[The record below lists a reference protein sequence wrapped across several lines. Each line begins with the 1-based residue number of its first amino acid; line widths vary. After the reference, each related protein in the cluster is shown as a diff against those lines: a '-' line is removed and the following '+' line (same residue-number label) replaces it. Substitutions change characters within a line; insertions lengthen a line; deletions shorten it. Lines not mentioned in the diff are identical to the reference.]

1 MFRRF
6 STRVLAAIAA
16 AGLLALLAP
25 FVTMPSAVAA
35 EGDPDEPVLI
45 QFEKEAIPA
54 APTSVGPGQTVTYL
68 FSINCSSLET
78 DCLDLTLADSVPAPL
93 ELQSV
98 TMATQVPPID
108 VQISGND
115 FTVEVIDDLGG
126 DFTGMQA
133 GTGVQISATATVPSD
148 LSADFDGT
156 LLPNTATV
164 TVSNREDLALDPP
177 RPSLVESS
185 AEVLLAVPRVLGSD
199 TTKSVTPA
207 TTPAV
212 LGRTVAFDLG
222 ATNTSNGSVDELVI
236 QEPADTSATILDYVE
251 ITGLSGLELPEGADR
266 VRVDWFDGADWTTGT
281 PAATAALPAG
291 VDTAN
296 IRGLR
301 IVFSSSTGRVDRGAT
316 GGITIDGEL
325 TATAAAVASTLTLT
339 NTASSWV
346 RFDATT
352 TSPEPAADT
361 IRLDPSSIAPLATK
375 QFESSYVIGG
385 ALERVTVGGQN
396 GGDFALK
403 ELTLTEPAPGSTS
416 LADQGL
422 SFDSWVDADIEWPV
436 SATSAEVSYWYEG
449 DADFSAPVTTTT
461 VDTLPAPVDAALV
474 QSVRVRFLSTQPGG
488 MTPGQYASL
497 PFRVITDAVVSD
509 ATTTNQVRVDVVAL
523 DDQSASALASDDL
536 TRRTSRVNTEVEKI
550 ISPDELYSLQGAT
563 TLISLPGRITPL
575 PATAVDPSSS
585 TVGSV
590 SLVITDP
597 LESGADEF
605 YNYFTLTDIVA
616 TAVPANTTLTVEYF
630 DGSTWSVLPGADG
643 LLGPSFLT
651 TSIDAGVREV
661 LQGIRFSYQ
670 HVNYDTSGTLLN
682 PGFSAQPNL
691 RFALRGELR
700 DGTGEAASATR
711 TESISVDNTVQ
722 ARVSNPVATPSEATD
737 DAVAPLLLLPT
748 ADGGGGSGG
757 IAAIAKEW
765 QPVASTGFEAVNA
778 RSADQATARI
788 SWGTAGTF
796 FDSVVLSDTATDP
809 ATTPVA
815 DTVFEAFDLVRIPAI
830 SSGMDPLLTFDRV
843 AAVELF
849 VPGSGWVGATG
860 DPCPASCDGTFP
872 GYTLTDAES
881 AAATGVRLIVEESPS
896 RGSRIGT
903 NPAAPP
909 VGTGV
914 APSMDLERRVDLVF
928 EVRDVRRSDSDV
940 AVLGATR
947 EALYNTA
954 DFGVVDNTARFEG
967 RDEAES
973 VLLSLTDGD
982 TILIFDQPLTVEI
995 TKSWVDGPLGTP
1007 PGGTPQALYPRAR
1020 MTIDAQNTSVS
1031 KVDELSI
1038 LDPVAGTTP
1047 FESVN
1052 LYDIVSLSVPAGA
1065 TSTEVILERE
1075 GEVVESYTRSA
1086 ALALSAAQLA
1096 DVVGI
1101 EVVHTGRIDV
1111 EASTRLVVDTQ
1122 LRQDL
1127 RSTPGTRVDSTTSAT
1142 VENTAQ
1148 ATITDPGG
1156 LTDPAEGETDNV
1168 LTAQASAQV
1177 TVEDL
1182 SYAVTATKGI
1192 QADTTA
1198 TVSVPATQ
1206 FEGNSR
1212 TATVTLTGQP
1222 SGNVRSTDM
1231 VIEDL
1236 TPSFW
1241 NAYNFS
1247 GFSSHSFAAPLNRVK
1262 VDVLVGV
1269 DYVVDGSGGITAE
1282 CSGSAVLDACWV
1294 EGSFGSTLELPSLPS
1309 GAVTADIRGIRLH
1322 YTRADG
1328 AAWERPYNPL
1338 QTVRFAATRRD
1349 LLVAPST
1356 EPVPSTLYIYSEPAP
1371 GETEVG
1377 VFTND
1382 VEVTSWADNGADAPL
1397 WQATDDDTRQILF
1410 QHRPAEVRV
1419 IKTPFG
1425 PLTLGAPI
1433 PYEITVRNLGTGQ
1446 DKDLAELQIV
1456 DLIPVDGTGPMLELG
1471 IDPETGTPYEP
1482 EDLIELSVVNA
1493 SSQPVTAPSF
1503 TADLGASASGGQPL
1517 TITPDPAF
1525 ILEKGWTLTIDAPL
1539 LFRQFLQAGSETSD
1553 FVVNSAI
1560 VTSDQEFDRCEYS
1573 TNGTLEPD
1581 PQLEVSSCTATT
1593 KVWALPSAPMNIVK
1607 GVKGEGA
1614 GPLDINGDPVVDPV
1628 TSEPYDDLGVIRTV
1642 NNGVDCS
1649 APTLAVD
1656 GEDYYRYPCVPIT
1669 RPGGTEEWVGNFFNA
1684 GNVRVFEVVAID
1696 VLPREDDRGVIINDS
1711 RNSRWTPT
1719 LTERPRLVGWPDEA
1733 LTVYYTDRLDLATPA
1748 CNGADIQ
1755 RELGMSPSSTPPMV
1769 EQYWPCIGS
1778 PSTGG
1783 IPDRD
1788 DPVDG
1793 WQVMPAV
1800 PEAALLES
1808 VIALKFVVDLT
1819 VGVDEADQ
1827 GLLPGEDI
1835 SVVYR
1840 SETAREPVLRET
1852 DTNLARD
1859 SIAYNSIAG
1868 AARGRDGDND
1878 LPYRFVTEPRKVG
1891 IALATGAL
1899 DLAKIVEGE
1908 GASFGPASVP
1918 IDVACTVDGEP
1929 ISLLDSAGDDRSPF
1943 TITSNAAAERIL
1955 GIPLYAECGISEAG
1969 TTGATSIT
1977 TLPSTVTVRALD
1989 YSPSTVFNPR
1999 PAFAE
2004 RPAIQLSEVTN
2015 TYDLAGLTISKSVDM
2030 NGAVNAAGDPIMQ
2043 TSFSFSIACTF
2054 DIGSG
2059 AQPIAVSPSTF
2070 TLNDGGSRSYTGL
2083 PAGAVCTVNET
2094 QSRGAAV
2101 TKVITTGGAAAA
2113 PTSGTSAVV
2122 TLAPNDG
2129 EGESTNAIAFTNSIP
2144 VGSLTVTKAI
2154 TGAGATDPY
2163 DYGDGT
2169 FTVLVN
2175 CTRTASTIA
2184 PATQPAG
2191 ASATAVWYGTLT
2203 FSASTQ
2209 LSQTI
2214 DNIPAGSTCAITEQ
2228 QSAGATQ
2235 VTNPS
2240 NVTISGNSTVSRTV
2254 TNRYDLAS
2262 LTVGKTVLTDAV
2274 DENDD
2279 PVYPADP
2286 FAFSVSCTFQGDPVL
2301 ADGFAATP
2309 MTFELRH
2316 DETRTLTGL
2325 PAGASCTVTETED
2338 QEADSTSI
2346 ARTVG
2351 ASSTS
2356 IDGTST
2362 TIASLAANGTSPVTS
2377 NTTQFTNRYGVTSFT
2392 IAKDVIGGGA
2402 GQFAPETVTANVVC
2416 TTPLVGES
2424 FNGDVTV
2431 PADGFV
2437 TIENLAD
2444 GSTCT
2449 VFERD
2454 PLATGA
2460 DAHRIVDDEG
2470 EVIDGTGIV
2479 VTSGAPASVTLE
2491 NYYLTGSV
2499 EVSKTVLGAGAAYG
2513 DGPFEVTLA
2522 CVRDGVDV
2530 TIADG
2535 ATRTLA
2541 ADGAVSYTL
2550 LPSGAE
2556 CTLTESDPAGA
2567 TSSRILDAEGGE
2579 LTTDVTIGHTFT
2591 VVVDDTELVDDQVQ
2605 PALEVENTFELASLA
2620 VTKTVSSDAVDDAGS
2635 AIGYGPFPV
2644 AVECTF
2650 EDDAVYGTGYDAE
2663 TPMQRTLADGETWSL
2678 SGLPDG
2684 ARCTITET
2692 DTMDAAQTRVVTV
2705 VDGGGSSTIVA
2716 DAAVVTLGTST
2727 TAEIENDYTVG
2738 SIVLAKSVV
2747 GAGADDWADAPVE
2760 IDVTCELDDSTGLR
2774 TVFTDTFTFARGD
2787 EPVTI
2792 ENLATGAVCTV
2803 TETATGGASSTTV
2816 TIAGASID
2824 GSIVDG
2830 VTADVTIG
2838 DEPLDVTVTN
2848 TFALGE
2854 VAVEKERVGDG
2865 AATWG
2870 AGPFEVEL
2878 TCLRDVNGVEQQ
2890 LEIPGGALRELTSDG
2905 FYRATYEGLPLDA
2918 DCSLVETRTAGA
2930 TSTSIDVD
2938 EVTVSAE
2945 PVGFTVTNTFDV
2957 GGVVVEKTFAGD
2969 GTGTFV
2975 RGSFEAS
2982 LACTLPIDGVVTAL
2996 EIPGGAARELTEL
3009 NGYRNSWDQIPAGAD
3024 CTVTETR
3031 TGGATR
3037 TDATASEFVVVA
3049 DEDHTVGLENTFLL
3063 AAFSVTKDVTGPFAS
3078 EATGATFVIET
3089 SCFWDRDGELVPLL
3103 PGDWMDDLG
3112 QPDELEGGTTD
3123 EGGESEES
3131 EPEAERPT
3139 SMVSQ
3144 IRDGTTVMFE
3154 SLPANAVCSI
3164 SEVDSGG
3171 ATAQVVWLDGA
3182 MQLDDLTLAD
3192 GLNDSTLS
3200 NVFLTTLALTG
3211 VELAAWIALVIALL
3225 LAGATLVVIS
3235 RRRAHAS

>member
-1 MFRRF
+1 MFHRF

-16 AGLLALLAP
+16 AGLIALLAP

-45 QFEKEAIPA
+45 QFEKDAIPA
-54 APTSVGPGQTVTYL
+54 APTSVGPGQTVTYQ
-68 FSINCSSLET
+68 FTINCSSLET
-78 DCLDLTLADSVPAPL
+78 DCLDLTLTDSVPAPL
-93 ELQSV
+93 VLQSV
-98 TMATQVPPID
+98 TMATQDPPID

-115 FTVEVIDDLGG
+115 FSVEVIDDLGG
-126 DFTGMQA
+126 GFTGMQA
-133 GTGVQISATATVPSD
+133 GTGVQLNATATVPSD
-148 LSADFDGT
+148 ISSDFDGA

-164 TVSNREDLALDPP
+164 AVSNREDLALDPP
-177 RPSLVESS
+177 RPNSVESS
-185 AEVLLAVPRVLGSD
+185 ADVLLAVPRVLGSD
-199 TTKSVTPA
+199 TTKTVTPDS
-207 TTPAV
+207 TPAV
-212 LGRTVAFDLG
+212 LGRSVTIALG
-222 ATNTSNGSVDELVI
+222 ATNTSNGSVDELVL
-236 QEPADTSATILDYVE
+236 QEPADTASTFLDFME
-251 ITGLSGLELPEGADR
+251 ITGLSGLDLPEGADR
-266 VRVDWFDGADWTTGT
+266 VRVDWFDGSDWTAGV
-281 PAATAALPAG
+281 PSATAALPDG
-291 VDTAN
+291 VDTAQ

-301 IVFSSSTGRVDRGAT
+301 FIFTSSTGRVDRGAT
-316 GGITIDGEL
+316 GGITINGEL
-325 TATAAAVASTLTLT
+325 TEAAAAVESSTTLT

-346 RFDATT
+346 RFDGTT

-375 QFESSYVIGG
+375 QFENPSVIGG
-385 ALERVTVGGQN
+385 ALERVTIGGQN

-422 SFDSWVDADIEWPV
+422 SFDSWIDADIEWPV
-436 SATSAEVSYWYEG
+436 AATSAEVSYWYEG
-449 DADFSAPVTTTT
+449 ASDFSAPLTTTT
-461 VDTLPAPVDAALV
+461 VDTLPDPADAALV
-474 QSVRVRFLSTQPGG
+474 ETIRVRFLSTQPGG
-488 MTPGQYASL
+488 MLPGQYASL
-497 PFRVITDAVVSD
+497 PFRVLTDTVVSD
-509 ATTTNQVRVDVVAL
+509 VTTTNQVRVDVVAL

-536 TRRTSRVNTEVEKI
+536 TRRTSRVNTEVDKT
-550 ISPDELYSLQGAT
+550 ISPDELYSLPGAT

-575 PATAVDPSSS
+575 PVAAVDPTAS

-590 SLVITDP
+590 AFTITDP
-597 LESGADEF
+597 LDASADEF

-616 TAVPANTTLTVEYF
+616 TAVPANTTLTVEYY
-630 DGSTWSVLPGADG
+630 DGATWSVLPAADG
-643 LLGPSFLT
+643 LLGPAFLT
-651 TSIDAGVREV
+651 TSLDAGVREV
-661 LQGIRFSYQ
+661 LQGIRFTYQ
-670 HVNYDTSGTLLN
+670 HVDYDTVGTLLN

-691 RFALRGELR
+691 RFILRDELR
-700 DGTGEAASATR
+700 DGTGEAASSTR
-711 TESISVDNTVQ
+711 TESVTVDNTVLS
-722 ARVSNPVATPSEATD
+722 RVSNPVATPSEATD
-737 DAVAPLLLLPT
+737 EATAPIELLSISGE
-748 ADGGGGSGG
+748 GGGGSGSG
-757 IAAIAKEW
+757 SISAIAKEW
-765 QPVASTGFEAVNA
+765 QNVPSTGFEAVNA
-778 RSADQATARI
+778 RSAEQATARI
-788 SWGTAGTF
+788 TWGTAGTG
-796 FDSVVLSDTATDP
+796 FDSVVLSDSASDP

-815 DTVFEAFDLVRIPAI
+815 ATVFDAFDLVRIPPI
-830 SSGMDPLLTFDRV
+830 TSGMDSLLTFDRV
-843 AAVELF
+843 SAVELYL
-849 VPGSGWVGATG
+849 PGSGWTPASG

-872 GYTLTDAES
+872 GYTLSAAES
-881 AAATGVRLIVEESPS
+881 AAATGVRLILEESPT

-914 APSMDLERRVDLVF
+914 ATSMGLDRRVDLVF
-928 EVRDVRRSDSDV
+928 EVRDTRRSDSDV

-947 EALYNTA
+947 GALYNTGEA
-954 DFGVVDNTARFEG
+954 GVVDNTARFEG
-967 RDEAES
+967 RDAAQNV
-973 VLLSLTDGD
+973 VLTRTAGD
-982 TILIFDQPLTVEI
+982 SILILDQPITVEVS
-995 TKSWVDGPLGTP
+995 KSWVDGPLGTP
-1007 PGGTPQALYPRAR
+1007 PEGTPQALYPRAR

-1031 KVDELSI
+1031 RVDELSI
-1038 LDPVAGTTP
+1038 LDPVAGTDP

-1052 LYDIVSLSVPAGA
+1052 LYDIVTLTVPAG
-1065 TSTEVILERE
+1065 TVTTDVLLTRE
-1075 GEVVESYTRSA
+1075 GGGVDTITRAA
-1086 ALALSAAQLA
+1086 ALALSPTELA
-1096 DVVGI
+1096 DVIGI
-1101 EVVHTGRIDV
+1101 EIVHRGRIDV

-1122 LRQDL
+1122 LREDL
-1127 RSTPGTRVDSTTSAT
+1127 RSEPGTRVDATTSA
-1142 VENTAQ
+1142 VVDNTAQ

-1156 LTDPAEGETDNV
+1156 LTDPPEGESDNV

-1177 TVEDL
+1177 IVEDL
-1182 SYAVTATKGI
+1182 SYGVAATKGI

-1198 TVSVPATQ
+1198 TGSTPATQ
-1206 FEGNSR
+1206 FDGNSR
-1212 TATVTLTGQP
+1212 TATVTLSGRP

-1241 NAYNFS
+1241 NAYNFA
-1247 GFSSHSFAAPLNRVK
+1247 GFSSHSFASPLNRVK
-1262 VDVLVGV
+1262 VDVLVGI
-1269 DYVVDGSGGITAE
+1269 DYVLDGSGGITAE
-1282 CSGSAVLDACWV
+1282 CEGSTALDACWV
-1294 EGSFGSTLELPSLPS
+1294 EGVFGSSLVLPTLPP
-1309 GAVTADIRGIRLH
+1309 GATTADIRGIRFH

-1338 QTVRFAATRRD
+1338 QTVRFTVNRRE
-1349 LLVAPST
+1349 LLVTPST
-1356 EPVPSTLYIYSEPAP
+1356 EPVPSTLYIYTEPAP
-1371 GETEVG
+1371 GESEIG

-1382 VEVTSWADNGADAPL
+1382 VEVTAWADDGSDAPL
-1397 WQATDDDTRQILF
+1397 WQATDDDTRQILL

-1446 DKDLAELQIV
+1446 DKDLAQLQIV

-1471 IDPETGTPYEP
+1471 TDPETNAPYAP
-1482 EDLIELSVVNA
+1482 EDLFSLSVVDE
-1493 SSQPVTAPSF
+1493 SSQPVTAPAF
-1503 TADLGASASGGQPL
+1503 TAQLGASAPAGQPI
-1517 TITPDPAF
+1517 TITPDPGF
-1525 ILEKGWTLTIDAPL
+1525 VLEKGWTLTISAPL
-1539 LFRQFLQAGSETSD
+1539 LFRPFLQAGSETAD

-1560 VTSDQEFDRCEYS
+1560 VTSDQEFDRCEFS
-1573 TNGTLEPD
+1573 TDGVLEVD
-1581 PQLEVSSCTATT
+1581 PQLQVPSCTATT

-1607 GVKGEGA
+1607 GVKGVGA
-1614 GPLDINGDPVVDPV
+1614 GPLDSAGDPLIDPV

-1656 GEDYYRYPCVPIT
+1656 GEEYYRYPCVPIT

-1684 GNVRVFEVVAID
+1684 GNVRVFEVVSID
-1696 VLPREDDRGVIINDS
+1696 VLPRADDRGVIINDS
-1711 RNSRWTPT
+1711 RNSRWAPT
-1719 LTERPRLVGWPDEA
+1719 LLERPRLVGWPEEA
-1733 LTVYYTDRLDLATPA
+1733 MTVYYTDRLDLATPA

-1755 RELGMSPSSTPPMV
+1755 HELGMSPSSTPPMV
-1769 EQYWPCIGS
+1769 EQYWPCID
-1778 PSTGG
+1778 TTNAGG
-1783 IPDRD
+1783 LLDRA

-1793 WQVMPAV
+1793 WQVMPAS
-1800 PEAALLES
+1800 PDAALLES

-1819 VGVDEADQ
+1819 VGVDEAEQ

-1840 SETAREPVLRET
+1840 SETAKEPELRES
-1852 DTNLARD
+1852 DANLDRD

-1891 IALATGAL
+1891 IALATGAI
-1899 DLAKIVEGE
+1899 DLAKIVEG
-1908 GASFGPASVP
+1908 GAASFAPGSVP
-1918 IDVACTVDGEP
+1918 IEVTCEVDGEP
-1929 ISLLDSAGDDRSPF
+1929 ISLLDRDGDDRSPF
-1943 TITSNAAAERIL
+1943 TITSNASPTRIL
-1955 GIPLYAECGISEAG
+1955 GIPLYAECDISEAG
-1969 TTGATSIT
+1969 ETGATSIS
-1977 TLPSTVTVRALD
+1977 TLPSTVTVRSLD

-2004 RPAIQLSEVTN
+2004 RTEIALSEVTN
-2015 TYDLAGLTISKSVDM
+2015 TYELAGLTVSKSVDM
-2030 NGAVNAAGDPIMQ
+2030 NGAVNAAGDPVMQ

-2054 DIGSG
+2054 DTGSG
-2059 AQPIAVSPSTF
+2059 AQPITVSPSSF
-2070 TLNDGGSRSYTGL
+2070 TLNDGQSRTFAGL

-2094 QSRGAAV
+2094 QSRGATV
-2101 TKVITTGGAAAA
+2101 SKVITTAGAAAA

-2129 EGESTNAIAFTNSIP
+2129 EGDPTNAVDYTNSIP

-2154 TGAGATDPY
+2154 TGAGAADPY
-2163 DYGDGT
+2163 DFGDGT

-2184 PATQPAG
+2184 PATQPPGAG
-2191 ASATAVWYGTLT
+2191 STAVWYGTLT
-2203 FSASTQ
+2203 FSAATQ

-2214 DNIPAGSTCAITEQ
+2214 DDIPAGSTCAISEQ

-2240 NVTISGNSTVSRTV
+2240 NVTISGGSTVSRTV
-2254 TNRYDLAS
+2254 TNRFDLAS
-2262 LTVGKTVLTDAV
+2262 ITVGKTVLTDAV
-2274 DENDD
+2274 DENED

-2286 FAFSVSCTFQGDPVL
+2286 FAFAVTCTFQGDSVL
-2301 ADGFAATP
+2301 ADGFAAEP

-2338 QEADSTSI
+2338 QDADSTAI

-2356 IDGTST
+2356 IDGVST
-2362 TIASLAANGTSPVTS
+2362 TIASLAANGAGAVTR
-2377 NTTQFTNRYGVTSFT
+2377 NTAQFTNRYGVTSFT
-2392 IAKDVIGGGA
+2392 ISKDLIGGGA
-2402 GQFAPETVTANVVC
+2402 AQFGPESVTANVVC

-2454 PLATGA
+2454 PLGTGA

-2470 EVIDGTGIV
+2470 EVIDGTGIL
-2479 VTSGAPASVTLE
+2479 VTSAEPASVTLE
-2491 NYYLTGSV
+2491 NYYLTGAV
-2499 EVSKTVLGAGAAYG
+2499 EVSKTVLGAGSAYG
-2513 DGPFEVTLA
+2513 DGPFEVTLE

-2530 TIADG
+2530 IIDGG
-2535 ATRTLA
+2535 ATRSIA
-2541 ADGAVSYTL
+2541 AGGSASFTL

-2567 TSSRILDAEGGE
+2567 TSSRILDAGGDE
-2579 LTTDVTIGHTFT
+2579 LTTDVSAGHTFT
-2591 VVVDDTELVDDQVQ
+2591 VVVDDSQLVDDQAQ
-2605 PALEVENTFELASLA
+2605 PALELENTFELASLA
-2620 VTKTVSSDAVDDAGS
+2620 VTKTVSSDAVDEAGD

-2644 AVECTF
+2644 AIDCTF
-2650 EDDAVYGTGYDAE
+2650 EEDAVYGTGYDAE
-2663 TPMQRTLADGETWSL
+2663 TPMLRSLADGETWTL

-2705 VDGGGSSTIVA
+2705 VDGGGSSTIAA
-2716 DAAVVTLGTST
+2716 DSAVVTLGTST

-2738 SIVLAKSVV
+2738 SIALAKSVV
-2747 GAGADDWADAPVE
+2747 GAGADAWADAPFE
-2760 IDVTCELDDSTGLR
+2760 IDVTCVLDDSTGAR
-2774 TVFTDTFTFARGD
+2774 TVYSDTVTFVRGD

-2803 TETATGGASSTTV
+2803 TETATGGASSTTMTV
-2816 TIAGASID
+2816 APASLD
-2824 GSIVDG
+2824 ESVVDG
-2830 VTADVTIG
+2830 AQREVSIG
-2838 DEPLDVTVTN
+2838 DEPIDVTVTN
-2848 TFALGE
+2848 TFALGVVE
-2854 VAVEKERVGDG
+2854 VEKVRDGDG

-2878 TCLRDVNGVEQQ
+2878 TCVRDVDGVEQPI
-2890 LEIPGGALRELTSDG
+2890 EIPRGSVRELTSEAA
-2905 FYRATYEGLPLDA
+2905 YRATFEGLPLDA
-2918 DCSLVETRTAGA
+2918 DCSLAETRSAGA

-2957 GGVVVEKTFAGD
+2957 GSVAVEKTFAGD
-2969 GTGTFV
+2969 GTGMFV

-2982 LACTLPIDGVVTAL
+2982 LACTLEIDGVVTEL

-3009 NGYRNSWDQIPAGAD
+3009 NGYRNIWEQIPAGAD
-3024 CTVTETR
+3024 CDVTETR

-3037 TDATASEFVVVA
+3037 TAATASEFTVTA
-3049 DEDHTVGLENTFLL
+3049 DEVHTVGLENTFLV
-3063 AAFSVTKDVTGPFAS
+3063 ASFSVTKDVTGPFAS
-3078 EATGATFVIET
+3078 EATDATFVIET
-3089 SCFWDRDGELVPLL
+3089 SCMWDRDGELVPLL
-3103 PGDWMDDLG
+3103 PGDWMDELD
-3112 QPDELEGGTTD
+3112 QPEELQEGTTD
-3123 EGGESEES
+3123 EPTDP
-3131 EPEAERPT
+3131 EPERPT

-3144 IRDGTTVMFE
+3144 IRDGTTVTFE
-3154 SLPANAVCSI
+3154 NLPASAVCSI

-3171 ATAQVVWLDGA
+3171 ATAQVVWLDGV
-3182 MQLDDLTLAD
+3182 MQLGDLTLAD

-3225 LAGATLVVIS
+3225 LAGATLLVIA
-3235 RRRAHAS
+3235 RRRAQAS